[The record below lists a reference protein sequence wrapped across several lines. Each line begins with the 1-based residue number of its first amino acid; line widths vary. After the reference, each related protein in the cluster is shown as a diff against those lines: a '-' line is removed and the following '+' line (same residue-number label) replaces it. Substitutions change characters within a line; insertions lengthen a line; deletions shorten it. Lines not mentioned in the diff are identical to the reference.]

1 MNVVTILDNIADKRV
16 NKIQS
21 ISLREFYLQG
31 EISKYMLLKRKKM
44 IFVNGGRRRQKH
56 FRKVIKGKK

>member
-21 ISLREFYLQG
+21 ISLREFYLRG
-31 EISKYMLLKRKKM
+31 EISKYMLLKFKKM
-44 IFVNGGRRRQKH
+44 IFVNGGRRK
-56 FRKVIKGKK
+56 